1 MDSGNS
7 GSMQSSSGGDDESYD
22 SRAESISALLGPTM
36 TNHHHH
42 QHPPQ
47 VAQHHQQQ
55 QTQHHRHHPHHHV
68 EFDTLSN
75 IFDSRLTNPNPLL
88 NLDMVWSKTMRS
100 DQSMADLGGQND
112 LSQPFLTNSQLGGQV
127 SRGGGGGAGGGS
139 STFTQI
145 PSSSAPN
152 DQSLNNNNVGGVRNT
167 NPKKRSRASRRA
179 PTTVLTTDTTNF
191 RAMVQEFTGIPAPPF
206 TSSPFPRSRLDL
218 FGSSASSMV
227 RSGPGQN
234 HTDPSSLPP
243 YLLRPFPHKAPLLPS
258 PSSPS
263 LLPSSDSNANSNI
276 GGSNLQ
282 QSQSLLNMNNMQNS
296 SSSSVLNFQSLFQ
309 NQQQPQSN
317 LQKYP
322 LPGSG
327 NILGS
332 SKSSQGSLGVLE
344 DQFGL
349 SHGLNV
355 QQLPN
360 IVSSSSSDGGL
371 TLQQQQPRHD
381 NNPRTTTTTTMN
393 WVDNNN
399 KSDGNVDLLRSV
411 NGNYGNGKLNY
422 AASSSSNVVD
432 KAGVQLENNVSATT
446 ARSEGM
452 VESWI
457 CSSD

>member
-7 GSMQSSSGGDDESYD
+7 GSMQSSSGGGDDESYD
-22 SRAESISALLGPTM
+22 SRVESISALLGPAM
-36 TNHHHH
+36 SNHHHH
-42 QHPPQ
+42 PPQ
-47 VAQHHQQQ
+47 QQQQQQQ
-55 QTQHHRHHPHHHV
+55 QTQHHRHHHPQV

-75 IFDSRLTNPNPLL
+75 IFDSRLSNPNPLL

-100 DQSMADLGGQND
+100 DPSMADLAGQNE
-112 LSQPFLTNSQLGGQV
+112 LSQPYLTNSQLAAQV
-127 SRGGGGGAGGGS
+127 SRGGGAGGGS
-139 STFTQI
+139 STFTQL
-145 PSSSAPN
+145 PTSSAPN
-152 DQSLNNNNVGGVRNT
+152 DQTNTNNNVGGVRNS

-218 FGSSASSMV
+218 FGSSATSMA

-234 HTDPSSLPP
+234 HMDPSSLPS
-243 YLLRPFPHKAPLLPS
+243 YLLRPFTHKASLLPS

-263 LLPSSDSNANSNI
+263 LLPSGTSNTNSNI

-282 QSQSLLNMNNMQNS
+282 QSQSLLNMNNVQNS

-317 LQKYP
+317 LPKYP

-327 NILGS
+327 NNILGS
-332 SKSSQGSLGVLE
+332 SKSQGSLGVLE
-344 DQFGL
+344 DQFVL

-355 QQLPN
+355 HQLST
-360 IVSSSSSDGGL
+360 IMSSSSSDGGR
-371 TLQQQQPRHD
+371 TLQPQQP
-381 NNPRTTTTTTMN
+381 NNPRTTN
-393 WVDNNN
+393 WVDNNSKN
-399 KSDGNVDLLRSV
+399 SGNVDLLRSV
-411 NGNYGNGKLNY
+411 HGDYSNGKLNY
-422 AASSSSNVVD
+422 AASSSSNAVD

-446 ARSEGM
+446 ARSEGIT
-452 VESWI
+452 EPWI